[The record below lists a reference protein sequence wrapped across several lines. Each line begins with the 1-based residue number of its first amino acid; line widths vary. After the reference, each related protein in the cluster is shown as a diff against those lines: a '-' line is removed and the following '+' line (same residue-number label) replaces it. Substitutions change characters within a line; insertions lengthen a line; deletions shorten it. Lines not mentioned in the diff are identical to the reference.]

1 MFIIFYFA
9 AVILFVCYTQD
20 LKKARLLKNQQ
31 IINLIES
38 SSTSKNR
45 KKNIIANINND
56 LLKVTNDVDKQEHR
70 LHSGSVGV
78 QHLTDILLLESKNK
92 YYEYFEEGN
101 TNNRK
106 SAKLRKAPTILDD
119 EEGVDTLGRSNT
131 IHARSNKAGDFLN
144 PAINATSETHSSQI
158 SS

>member
-1 MFIIFYFA
+1 M
-9 AVILFVCYTQD
+9 
-20 LKKARLLKNQQ
+20 
-31 IINLIES
+31 IES

-45 KKNIIANINND
+45 KKNIIANLNND

-78 QHLTDILLLESKNK
+78 QHLTDIILLESKNK
-92 YYEYFEEGN
+92 YYEYFEGENGEDKN
-101 TNNRK
+101 ENKKNRK
-106 SAKLRKAPTILDD
+106 SAKLKRAPTILDD

-131 IHARSNKAGDFLN
+131 IHARSNKASDFLN
-144 PAINATSETHSSQI
+144 PAINATSETHSSHL